1 MRISAIKVVQ
11 PLGDFYI
18 AKIKARDLLK
28 ISTSQVARYDKNG
41 NVIGNQRPIN
51 IKSYCKIHTV

>member
-1 MRISAIKVVQ
+1 MNIKAIKVVQ

-51 IKSYCKIHTV
+51 IRVYVN